1 MLKKETE
8 RGKQQGEHRGAWWED
23 RSGAGWTCDATNYV
37 YKNNFYNTIYKNT
50 TIIII
55 ITVILINITIFFKA
69 QFCHLYLTLS
79 SADQIQKN
87 IF

>member
-1 MLKKETE
+1 MV
-8 RGKQQGEHRGAWWED
+8 GGQVGA
-23 RSGAGWTCDATNYV
+23 AWTCDATNNYV

-50 TIIII
+50 AIIII
-55 ITVILINITIFFKA
+55 ITVILINIITIFFKA
-69 QFCHLYLTLS
+69 QFCHLYSTLS

>member
-1 MLKKETE
+1 MKEGNSRENTGGMVR
-8 RGKQQGEHRGAWWED
+8 RGGGE
-23 RSGAGWTCDATNYV
+23 SGWTCDATNYV

-55 ITVILINITIFFKA
+55 ITVIAINIITIFFKA